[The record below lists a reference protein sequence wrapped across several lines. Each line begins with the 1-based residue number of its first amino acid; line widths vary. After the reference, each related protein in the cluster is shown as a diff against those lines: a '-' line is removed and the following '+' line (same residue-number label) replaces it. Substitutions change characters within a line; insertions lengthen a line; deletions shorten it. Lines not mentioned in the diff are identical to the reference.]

1 MSRPRK
7 WADVSIDLI
16 KDPDNFEL
24 WQQLIASAEYND
36 RRGIAKSTPP
46 PQLQT
51 LRISYARFLAKY
63 PFMYKYWI
71 RYAEWEFKLVDV
83 DAAVKVYEN
92 AFQHL
97 QYCIELWVN
106 YLQFRINTITN
117 NVDQILG
124 LFEKARRLIGLHF
137 YSYEFYTLYLSFLES
152 YATEE
157 NQFKRKYYTLLRLI
171 LEVPLYH
178 YEYFYKKFFELINQ
192 FASDSKHHLELK
204 YLVPVIDL
212 QRNVKNLP
220 QQLKKIFTD
229 AYITTQYKVYE
240 LYHFEKRFKRHYNDV
255 KLISRQ
261 QLDSWLQFFDFLE
274 LKKYPQL
281 YIEMNYWRYIYI
293 ASNYQESWINFANY
307 SIYYKNFNLARHV
320 LIRGWRYLGDYTI
333 LIKLIDLEVFLKQ
346 FHRAKDLIVDYLKY
360 NVSVPIPIYEKL
372 ISIERLF
379 NDDDDHILSLFK
391 LIIKDTQIDWFFN
404 VLTYYSID
412 NQKKL
417 AFLEQMK
424 EFKGK
429 KYYDNTMKLL
439 SGELD
444 KEEQS
449 APNFTQMYEELLHSV

>member
-1 MSRPRK
+1 M
-7 WADVSIDLI
+7 
-16 KDPDNFEL
+16 
-24 WQQLIASAEYND
+24 
-36 RRGIAKSTPP
+36 
-46 PQLQT
+46 
-51 LRISYARFLAKY
+51 
-63 PFMYKYWI
+63 
-71 RYAEWEFKLVDV
+71 
-83 DAAVKVYEN
+83 
-92 AFQHL
+92 
-97 QYCIELWVN
+97 
-106 YLQFRINTITN
+106 
-117 NVDQILG
+117 
-124 LFEKARRLIGLHF
+124 
-137 YSYEFYTLYLSFLES
+137 
-152 YATEE
+152 
-157 NQFKRKYYTLLRLI
+157 
-171 LEVPLYH
+171 
-178 YEYFYKKFFELINQ
+178 INQ